1 MIRSFALT
9 TSIILN
15 GVVAVAVYL
24 ILLPRL
30 QTAFA
35 GNETWFVQVDGGHH
49 RVVVVDAGF
58 AGGRMVVGA
67 VGPSPSD
74 DTGLNPAQWRTRT
87 DQPAR

>member
-15 GVVAVAVYL
+15 RVVAVAVYL

-35 GNETWFVQVDGGHH
+35 GNETWFVQAT
-49 RVVVVDAGF
+49 AGI
-58 AGGRMVVGA
+58 
-67 VGPSPSD
+67 
-74 DTGLNPAQWRTRT
+74 TGWLSWTLALLAAEWWLERSARRPAMTP
-87 DQPAR
+87 D